1 MTDRRAFLTGLAATL
16 GATAAG
22 PALAYDVPE
31 KHMPRIIRVSPRF
44 RPNELHVDPNSFY
57 LYWVY
62 EPGLAI
68 RYTVGVGRANLYE
81 SGEFKVG
88 RKAEWPSWK
97 PTPQMIQREPEKYE
111 KYADGVPGGPTNPLG
126 ARALYLYNE
135 RGFDT
140 ALRIHGTPQ
149 PWTVAR
155 AVSNGCARLVND
167 HIIDLYARVP
177 VGSRV
182 LLHPKVSLAA

>member
-1 MTDRRAFLTGLAATL
+1 MRDRRAFLAGLAATL
-16 GATAAG
+16 GASAAG
-22 PALAYDVPE
+22 HARAYEVPE
-31 KHMPRIIRVSPRF
+31 EHMPRIIRVGPRF
-44 RPNELHVDPNSFY
+44 RPSELHVDPNSFY

-62 EPGLAI
+62 EPGQAI

-97 PTPQMIQREPEKYE
+97 PTPQMIEREPEKYE

-126 ARALYLYNE
+126 ARALYLYNA
-135 RGFDT
+135 RGYDT

-177 VGSRV
+177 VGARV
-182 LLHPKVSLAA
+182 VLHPKVSLTG